1 MENPATNDFPIH
13 ELLRRRWSPRAFA
26 DKRVPAAELCSL
38 FEAARW
44 ALSCFNDQPWAYLV
58 ATKEYPEE
66 YQRMLSILI
75 EWNQA
80 WAAAAPV
87 LALSVA
93 RTSFHHNGKP
103 NRHALH
109 DVGAASTSLALEAT
123 ARGLF
128 IHQMGGFDA
137 DKARATFHIPDGWEP
152 VAAIAIGYAGD
163 PASLPDELR
172 QRELEPRSR
181 KPLSEFVMS
190 GTWGNTSPLVP
201 SGKKG

>member
-1 MENPATNDFPIH
+1 MEKPATNDYPIH
-13 ELLRRRWSPRAFA
+13 DLLKRRWSPRAFS
-26 DKRVPAAELCSL
+26 KQPVSPEILCSL

-44 ALSCFNDQPWAYLV
+44 SISCFNDQPWVYLV
-58 ATKEYPEE
+58 ATKENPREFE
-66 YQRMLSILI
+66 TMLSLLI

-87 LALSVA
+87 LAISVA
-93 RTSFHHNGKP
+93 RTTFQHNGKP

-137 DKARATFHIPDGWEP
+137 EKARELYGIPKGWEA
-152 VAAIAIGYAGD
+152 VAAIAIGYAGETE
-163 PASLPDELR
+163 SLPEKLA
-172 QRELEPRSR
+172 QREREERAR
-181 KPLSEFVMS
+181 KPISEFVMS
-190 GTWGNTSPLVP
+190 GGWGQPASFLR
-201 SGKKG
+201 K

>member
-1 MENPATNDFPIH
+1 MEKPATNEFPIH
-13 ELLRRRWSPRAFA
+13 DLLKKRWSPRAFSKQPVA
-26 DKRVPAAELCSL
+26 PEILCSL

-44 ALSCFNDQPWAYLV
+44 SFSCFNDQPWVYLV
-58 ATKEYPEE
+58 ATKETPEDFE
-66 YQRMLSILI
+66 RMLSLLI

-93 RTSFHHNGKP
+93 RTTFHHNGKP

-137 DKARATFHIPDGWEP
+137 EKARELYCIPEGWEA
-152 VAAIAIGYAGD
+152 VAAMAIGYAGETE
-163 PASLPDELR
+163 SLPEKLA
-172 QRELEPRSR
+172 QREREERVR
-181 KPLSEFVMS
+181 KPISEFVMS
-190 GTWGNTSPLVP
+190 GAWGQAAPFVR
-201 SGKKG
+201 K